1 MSKKYKTKVRKD
13 IEAFQWKGKPSTFD
27 LDLDLFSYEF
37 IKGRHLKIFTEDG
50 DFTLLEN
57 DWLLLESGVFSL
69 LGDAEFVE
77 LLEEDLE

>member
-13 IEAFQWKGKPSTFD
+13 IEAFQWKGKPSTFE

-37 IKGRHLKIFTEDG
+37 GNSVLNIITDDG
-50 DFTLLEN
+50 EFTLEEN
-57 DWLLLESGVFSL
+57 DWLLLENGVFSK
-69 LGDAEFVE
+69 LGSAKFVE

>member
-37 IKGRHLKIFTEDG
+37 HSGILTILTENG
-50 DFTLLEN
+50 EFTLFEN
-57 DWLLLESGVFSL
+57 DWLLRENGVFSK
-69 LGDAEFVE
+69 LGDAEFVD